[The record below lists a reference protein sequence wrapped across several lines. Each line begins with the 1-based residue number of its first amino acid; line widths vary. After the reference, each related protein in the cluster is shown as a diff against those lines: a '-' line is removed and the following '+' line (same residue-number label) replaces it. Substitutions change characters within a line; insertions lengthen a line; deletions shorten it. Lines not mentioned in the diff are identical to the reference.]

1 MKYEHILSIYMMNI
15 HNDEYIKNKV
25 NSNGKEELLRIYD
38 EDKDFKIALHSTL
51 KGYESLK
58 HNRKFDKLR

>member
-1 MKYEHILSIYMMNI
+1 MNI